1 MNTLA
6 RLRCVGLDNVVW
18 LEKFENRDISRRTF
32 SGGTFPYLFFT
43 AVVGVCLRK
52 LGERQKPVAT
62 SPNLEDMKLPELKE
76 LAKQMGLRGTST
88 MRKPELIAT
97 LQAARSGG
105 EAPAGVTVRAPKSA
119 AFTASAAQVATPS
132 ADAEVAAGKAE
143 EADKP
148 AEAAAV
154 KADDAENSEK
164 TASKTSG
171 RTRVERTERSERSS
185 RRKQDEAPAGKDA
198 ADVMAAVNAL
208 DSLDEAPKRRR
219 RRDTEA
225 ATDLLAELGLDDASP
240 KQDDRR
246 RHRKDD
252 EVDAEPRRRRRVAE
266 EPKDEDVVRDLDDI
280 LATLPSQ
287 GNEDDERHG
296 ETEDGDFARRVRGR
310 ASDRGDRADRR
321 GRRLRG
327 RDRDYDERDDRRGRN
342 SDRNDRNDRAD
353 RNDRTERNVERE
365 QRHEEPKEDL
375 VPVAGIVDVL
385 DSYAFVRT
393 SGYLPGPNDVYVS
406 MGQVKKYG
414 LRKGDAVHG
423 SIRTP
428 REGDRRNQRQKFVPL
443 QSIDSINGMT
453 VEAAQNRPQF
463 NKLTPLY
470 PQERLKQET
479 APSKLTGRLIDI
491 VAPIGKGQR
500 GLIVSP
506 PKAGKTITLQNIA
519 NAIAT
524 NNPEVH
530 LMVVLVDERPEE
542 VTDMERTVQGEV
554 ISSTFDRPASDH
566 TTVAELAI
574 ERAKRLVE
582 LGQDVVVLLDS
593 MTRLARAYN
602 IAAPASGRILSG
614 GVDAQALYPPKK
626 FFGAARNI
634 ENGGSLTI
642 ISSALVETGSKMD
655 EVIFEEFKGTGNM
668 ELRLSRELADK
679 RLFPAIDVNA
689 SGTRRE
695 ELITDPQELPIIYRL
710 RRLLGGLEPE
720 QAYQTLVPRL
730 KKTATN
736 RDFMASLIQQSSNNA
751 NNGSN

>member
-1 MNTLA
+1 MPVEA
-6 RLRCVGLDNVVW
+6 
-18 LEKFENRDISRRTF
+18 K
-32 SGGTFPYLFFT
+32 
-43 AVVGVCLRK
+43 
-52 LGERQKPVAT
+52 ERQLPVAT
-62 SPNLEDMKLPELKE
+62 SPNLDDMKLPELKE
-76 LAKQMGLRGTST
+76 LAKQMGLRGIST
-88 MRKPELIAT
+88 MRKTELIAT
-97 LQAARSGG
+97 IQAARSGG
-105 EAPAGVTVRAPKSA
+105 QAPAGVTVRAPKP
-119 AFTASAAQVATPS
+119 AST
-132 ADAEVAAGKAE
+132 ADADVNTAKKDDKNGAADDAKQNRPVRAKKT
-143 EADKP
+143 KP
-148 AEAAAV
+148 AEYVNAANA
-154 KADDAENSEK
+154 
-164 TASKTSG
+164 
-171 RTRVERTERSERSS
+171 
-185 RRKQDEAPAGKDA
+185 KDA
-198 ADVMAAVNAL
+198 ANATAAVDTL
-208 DSLDEAPKRRR
+208 ESREEAPRRHR
-219 RRDTEA
+219 HRDAEA
-225 ATDLLAELGLDDASP
+225 GADLLAELGLDEPSA
-240 KQDDRR
+240 KRDDRR
-246 RHRKDD
+246 RRDDNRKDD
-252 EVDAEPRRRRRVAE
+252 FEPRRRRRTSG

-280 LATLPSQ
+280 LATLPAQNSSEES
-287 GNEDDERHG
+287 GRRDDAEEGEFTRH
-296 ETEDGDFARRVRGR
+296 TRGR
-310 ASDRGDRADRR
+310 NDRR
-321 GRRLRG
+321 GRRMRG
-327 RDRDYDERDDRRGRN
+327 RDREYDERDDRRDRGDRN
-342 SDRNDRNDRAD
+342 ERMERGNERGDRMDRNADRSTDRNDRNDR
-353 RNDRTERNVERE
+353 NET
-365 QRHEEPKEDL
+365 KEDL

-428 REGDRRNQRQKFVPL
+428 REGERRNQRQKFVPL
-443 QSIDSINGMT
+443 QSIDSINGMS
-453 VEAAQNRPQF
+453 VEEAQHRPQF
-463 NKLTPLY
+463 SKLTPLY

-479 APSKLTGRLIDI
+479 TPNKLTGRLIDI

-736 RDFMASLIQQSSNNA
+736 RDFMASLIQQSGNA
-751 NNGSN
+751 TNGN

>member
-1 MNTLA
+1 M
-6 RLRCVGLDNVVW
+6 
-18 LEKFENRDISRRTF
+18 
-32 SGGTFPYLFFT
+32 
-43 AVVGVCLRK
+43 
-52 LGERQKPVAT
+52 AT

-76 LAKQMGLRGTST
+76 LAKQMGLRGIST

-119 AFTASAAQVATPS
+119 AFAASAVPAAQAEEVGKP
-132 ADAEVAAGKAE
+132 AEVAE
-143 EADKP
+143 
-148 AEAAAV
+148 V

-164 TASKTSG
+164 PASKTSG
-171 RTRVERTERSERSS
+171 RARVERTERSS
-185 RRKQDEAPAGKDA
+185 RCKQAEAPGEDA

-208 DSLDEAPKRRR
+208 DSFDEAPKRRR

-252 EVDAEPRRRRRVAE
+252 EVDAEPRRRRRAVE

-296 ETEDGDFARRVRGR
+296 ETEDGNFARRVRGR
-310 ASDRGDRADRR
+310 ASDRDDRADHR

-342 SDRNDRNDRAD
+342 SDRNDRNDRNNRAD
-353 RNDRTERNVERE
+353 RNDRTDRNVERE

-479 APSKLTGRLIDI
+479 APGKLTGRLIDI

>member
-1 MNTLA
+1 M
-6 RLRCVGLDNVVW
+6 
-18 LEKFENRDISRRTF
+18 
-32 SGGTFPYLFFT
+32 
-43 AVVGVCLRK
+43 
-52 LGERQKPVAT
+52 AT

-76 LAKQMGLRGTST
+76 LAKQMGLRGIST

-119 AFTASAAQVATPS
+119 AFAASAVPAAQAEEVGKP
-132 ADAEVAAGKAE
+132 AEVAE
-143 EADKP
+143 
-148 AEAAAV
+148 V

-164 TASKTSG
+164 PASKTSG
-171 RTRVERTERSERSS
+171 RAHVERAERSS
-185 RRKQDEAPAGKDA
+185 RRKQAEAPGEDA

-225 ATDLLAELGLDDASP
+225 STDLLAELGLDDASP

-252 EVDAEPRRRRRVAE
+252 EVDAEPRRRRRAVE

-296 ETEDGDFARRVRGR
+296 ETEDGNFARRVRGR
-310 ASDRGDRADRR
+310 ASDRDDRADHR

-342 SDRNDRNDRAD
+342 SDRNNRAD
-353 RNDRTERNVERE
+353 RNDRTDRNVERE

-479 APSKLTGRLIDI
+479 APGKLTGRLIDI

>member
-6 RLRCVGLDNVVW
+6 HLRCVGLDNVVW

-76 LAKQMGLRGTST
+76 LAKQMGLRGIST

-119 AFTASAAQVATPS
+119 AFAASAVPAAQAEEVGKP
-132 ADAEVAAGKAE
+132 AEVAE
-143 EADKP
+143 
-148 AEAAAV
+148 V

-164 TASKTSG
+164 SASKTSG
-171 RTRVERTERSERSS
+171 RAHVERAERSS
-185 RRKQDEAPAGKDA
+185 RRKQAEAPGEDA

-225 ATDLLAELGLDDASP
+225 STDLLAELGLDDASP

-252 EVDAEPRRRRRVAE
+252 EVDAEPRRRRRAVE

-296 ETEDGDFARRVRGR
+296 ETEDGNFARRVRGR
-310 ASDRGDRADRR
+310 ASDRDDRADHR

-342 SDRNDRNDRAD
+342 SDRNDRNNRAD
-353 RNDRTERNVERE
+353 RNDRTDRNVERE

-479 APSKLTGRLIDI
+479 APGKLTGRLIDI

>member
-1 MNTLA
+1 
-6 RLRCVGLDNVVW
+6 
-18 LEKFENRDISRRTF
+18 
-32 SGGTFPYLFFT
+32 
-43 AVVGVCLRK
+43 
-52 LGERQKPVAT
+52 VAN
-62 SPNLEDMKLPELKE
+62 SQNLEDMKLPELKE

-88 MRKPELIAT
+88 MRKPELFAT

-105 EAPAGVTVRAPKSA
+105 EPPAGVTVRTPKADKAVTKAAKAEPVVEETVALAEPQLDLSA
-119 AFTASAAQVATPS
+119 LAEEPKAAEPRRVRRKAADEATEEPRDARHRRDDERTGRKPRKQADEAGDLLASLDLGETTAS
-132 ADAEVAAGKAE
+132 E
-143 EADKP
+143 
-148 AEAAAV
+148 
-154 KADDAENSEK
+154 
-164 TASKTSG
+164 
-171 RTRVERTERSERSS
+171 
-185 RRKQDEAPAGKDA
+185 
-198 ADVMAAVNAL
+198 
-208 DSLDEAPKRRR
+208 RRR
-219 RRDTEA
+219 NRRDDTEA
-225 ATDLLAELGLDDASP
+225 PLI
-240 KQDDRR
+240 RR
-246 RHRKDD
+246 VHD
-252 EVDAEPRRRRRVAE
+252 EDQPRRRRRPADSS
-266 EPKDEDVVRDLDDI
+266 DETVRDLDDI
-280 LATLPSQ
+280 LATLPTQKHDEPSDDGEQ
-287 GNEDDERHG
+287 SEDRE
-296 ETEDGDFARRVRGR
+296 FSRRSRN
-310 ASDRGDRADRR
+310 
-321 GRRLRG
+321 
-327 RDRDYDERDDRRGRN
+327 RDRDRDN
-342 SDRNDRNDRAD
+342 RNDRNDRRNRRMRGRDRGENAGED
-353 RNDRTERNVERE
+353 DRRFDDRENRNDRR
-365 QRHEEPKEDL
+365 EEPQEDL

-423 SIRTP
+423 SIRAP
-428 REGDRRNQRQKFVPL
+428 RENDRRNQRQKFVPL
-443 QSIDSINGMT
+443 QSIDSINGQS
-453 VEAAQNRPQF
+453 VEDALNRPQF
-463 NKLTPLY
+463 SKLTPLY

-479 APSKLTGRLIDI
+479 APNKLTGRIMDI
-491 VAPIGKGQR
+491 VSPIGKGQR

-519 NAIAT
+519 NAIAA

-679 RLFPAIDVNA
+679 RLFPAIDINA

-710 RRLLGGLEPE
+710 RRLLGGMEPE

-736 RDFMASLIQQSSNNA
+736 RDFLAAIVQQANTGNA
-751 NNGSN
+751 VNGN

>member
-6 RLRCVGLDNVVW
+6 HLRCVGLDNVVW
-18 LEKFENRDISRRTF
+18 LGKFENRDISRRTF

-76 LAKQMGLRGTST
+76 LAKQMGLRGIST

-119 AFTASAAQVATPS
+119 AFAASAVPAAQAEEVGKP
-132 ADAEVAAGKAE
+132 AEVAE
-143 EADKP
+143 
-148 AEAAAV
+148 V

-164 TASKTSG
+164 PASKTSG
-171 RTRVERTERSERSS
+171 RARVERAERSS
-185 RRKQDEAPAGKDA
+185 RRKQAEASGEDA

-208 DSLDEAPKRRR
+208 DSFDEAPKRRR

-225 ATDLLAELGLDDASP
+225 ATNLLAELGLDDASP

-252 EVDAEPRRRRRVAE
+252 EVDAEPRRRRRAVE

-296 ETEDGDFARRVRGR
+296 ETEDGNFARRVRGR
-310 ASDRGDRADRR
+310 ASDRDDRADHR

-342 SDRNDRNDRAD
+342 SDRNDRNNRAD
-353 RNDRTERNVERE
+353 RNDRTDRNVERE

-479 APSKLTGRLIDI
+479 APGKLTGRLIDI

>member
-1 MNTLA
+1 MVEERHNQ
-6 RLRCVGLDNVVW
+6 VV
-18 LEKFENRDISRRTF
+18 T
-32 SGGTFPYLFFT
+32 
-43 AVVGVCLRK
+43 
-52 LGERQKPVAT
+52 T
-62 SPNLEDMKLPELKE
+62 SKLEDMKLPELKE
-76 LAKQMGLRGTST
+76 LAKQMGLRGVST
-88 MRKPELIAT
+88 MRKGALLAT
-97 LQAARSGG
+97 LQAARNG
-105 EAPAGVTVRAPKSA
+105 EAAPAGVTVRAPKQTKDWQPVVTEPSA
-119 AFTASAAQVATPS
+119 AARAAQ
-132 ADAEVAAGKAE
+132 
-143 EADKP
+143 
-148 AEAAAV
+148 AAA
-154 KADDAENSEK
+154 AQS
-164 TASKTSG
+164 ASTQSTSKQP
-171 RTRVERTERSERSS
+171 ESKESASS
-185 RRKQDEAPAGKDA
+185 TKVVID
-198 ADVMAAVNAL
+198 
-208 DSLDEAPKRRR
+208 
-219 RRDTEA
+219 
-225 ATDLLAELGLDDASP
+225 
-240 KQDDRR
+240 
-246 RHRKDD
+246 
-252 EVDAEPRRRRRVAE
+252 
-266 EPKDEDVVRDLDDI
+266 EPKPESNMEMHV
-280 LATLPSQ
+280 T
-287 GNEDDERHG
+287 
-296 ETEDGDFARRVRGR
+296 ARRVRKRHDEAAAQSEQRQPQQQNSFDIDDQPKRR
-310 ASDRGDRADRR
+310 ARR
-321 GRRLRG
+321 GHEEQRAVRRRLPAPPAG
-327 RDRDYDERDDRRGRN
+327 ENVNLDEILDALPGVPSHSHDEQRENRRG
-342 SDRNDRNDRAD
+342 RNDRNDRNNNRND
-353 RNDRTERNVERE
+353 RNDRNNNRRGRGRDNENRRDDASA
-365 QRHEEPKEDL
+365 QRDDL

-385 DSYAFVRT
+385 DSYAFIRT

-414 LRKGDAVHG
+414 LRKGDAVKG

-428 REGDRRNQRQKFVPL
+428 HEGDRRNQRQKFVPL
-443 QSIDSINGMT
+443 QSIDSINGMS
-453 VEAAQNRPQF
+453 VEEAARRPQF
-463 NKLTPLY
+463 SKLTPLY
-470 PQERLKQET
+470 PNERLKMET
-479 APSKLTGRLIDI
+479 TANRLTGRLIDI
-491 VAPIGKGQR
+491 VSPIGKGQR

-524 NNPEVH
+524 NNPEVY

-679 RLFPAIDVNA
+679 RMFPAVDINA

-695 ELITDPQELPIIYRL
+695 ELITDPQTLPIIYRL

-730 KKTATN
+730 KKTMTN
-736 RDFMASLIQQSSNNA
+736 RDFFAALVQQGGGSLNSN
-751 NNGSN
+751 

>member
-1 MNTLA
+1 M
-6 RLRCVGLDNVVW
+6 
-18 LEKFENRDISRRTF
+18 
-32 SGGTFPYLFFT
+32 
-43 AVVGVCLRK
+43 
-52 LGERQKPVAT
+52 AT

-119 AFTASAAQVATPS
+119 ASAASADPAAQVATPS
-132 ADAEVAAGKAE
+132 VDAEVAAGRAE
-143 EADKP
+143 NAGKP
-148 AEAAAV
+148 AEVAEV
-154 KADDAENSEK
+154 KADDAEDSEK
-164 TASKTSG
+164 SVSKTSR
-171 RTRVERTERSERSS
+171 RTRVERTERSERFS
-185 RRKQDEAPAGKDA
+185 RRKQAEAPASEDA
-198 ADVMAAVNAL
+198 VGVMVAVNAL
-208 DSLDEAPKRRR
+208 DSLDETPKRRR

-225 ATDLLAELGLDDASP
+225 AADLLAELGLDDASP

-252 EVDAEPRRRRRVAE
+252 EADAEPRRRRRAVE
-266 EPKDEDVVRDLDDI
+266 ELKDEDVVRDLDDI

-287 GNEDDERHG
+287 GNEGDERHD
-296 ETEDGDFARRVRGR
+296 EAEDGDFTRRGRGR
-310 ASDRGDRADRR
+310 AGDRGGDRMDRR

-342 SDRNDRNDRAD
+342 SE
-353 RNDRTERNVERE
+353 RNDRTERNDRVERNDRTDRNVERVERE
-365 QRHEEPKEDL
+365 QRHEESKEDL

-479 APSKLTGRLIDI
+479 APNKLTGRLIDI

-602 IAAPASGRILSG
+602 VAAPASGRILSG

-736 RDFMASLIQQSSNNA
+736 RDFMASLIQQSGNNA
-751 NNGSN
+751 NNGNN

>member
-1 MNTLA
+1 M
-6 RLRCVGLDNVVW
+6 
-18 LEKFENRDISRRTF
+18 
-32 SGGTFPYLFFT
+32 
-43 AVVGVCLRK
+43 
-52 LGERQKPVAT
+52 
-62 SPNLEDMKLPELKE
+62 
-76 LAKQMGLRGTST
+76 
-88 MRKPELIAT
+88 
-97 LQAARSGG
+97 
-105 EAPAGVTVRAPKSA
+105 
-119 AFTASAAQVATPS
+119 
-132 ADAEVAAGKAE
+132 
-143 EADKP
+143 
-148 AEAAAV
+148 
-154 KADDAENSEK
+154 
-164 TASKTSG
+164 
-171 RTRVERTERSERSS
+171 
-185 RRKQDEAPAGKDA
+185 
-198 ADVMAAVNAL
+198 
-208 DSLDEAPKRRR
+208 
-219 RRDTEA
+219 
-225 ATDLLAELGLDDASP
+225 
-240 KQDDRR
+240 
-246 RHRKDD
+246 
-252 EVDAEPRRRRRVAE
+252 
-266 EPKDEDVVRDLDDI
+266 
-280 LATLPSQ
+280 
-287 GNEDDERHG
+287 
-296 ETEDGDFARRVRGR
+296 
-310 ASDRGDRADRR
+310 
-321 GRRLRG
+321 
-327 RDRDYDERDDRRGRN
+327 
-342 SDRNDRNDRAD
+342 
-353 RNDRTERNVERE
+353 
-365 QRHEEPKEDL
+365 
-375 VPVAGIVDVL
+375 PVAGIVDVL

-414 LRKGDAVHG
+414 VHG

-479 APSKLTGRLIDI
+479 APGKLTGRLIDI

-554 ISSTFDRPASDH
+554 I
-566 TTVAELAI
+566 
-574 ERAKRLVE
+574 
-582 LGQDVVVLLDS
+582 
-593 MTRLARAYN
+593 
-602 IAAPASGRILSG
+602 
-614 GVDAQALYPPKK
+614 DAQALYPPKK

-679 RLFPAIDVNA
+679 RLFPAIDINA

-695 ELITDPQELPIIYRL
+695 ELITNPQELPIIYRL
-710 RRLLGGLEPE
+710 RRLLGGMEPE

-736 RDFMASLIQQSSNNA
+736 RDFLAAIVQQANTGNA
-751 NNGSN
+751 VNGN

>member
-1 MNTLA
+1 M
-6 RLRCVGLDNVVW
+6 
-18 LEKFENRDISRRTF
+18 
-32 SGGTFPYLFFT
+32 
-43 AVVGVCLRK
+43 
-52 LGERQKPVAT
+52 AT

>member
-1 MNTLA
+1 
-6 RLRCVGLDNVVW
+6 
-18 LEKFENRDISRRTF
+18 
-32 SGGTFPYLFFT
+32 
-43 AVVGVCLRK
+43 
-52 LGERQKPVAT
+52 
-62 SPNLEDMKLPELKE
+62 MKLPELKE
-76 LAKQMGLRGTST
+76 LAKQLGLRGVST
-88 MRKPELIAT
+88 MRKGDLIAT

-105 EAPAGVTVRAPKSA
+105 EAPAGVTVRAPKAESA
-119 AFTASAAQVATPS
+119 AAQRTKKQEQPAPAAEERQPAPKAQAAAQ
-132 ADAEVAAGKAE
+132 E
-143 EADKP
+143 P
-148 AEAAAV
+148 A
-154 KADDAENSEK
+154 
-164 TASKTSG
+164 
-171 RTRVERTERSERSS
+171 
-185 RRKQDEAPAGKDA
+185 QDESPAPQSNMEMK
-198 ADVMAAVNAL
+198 V
-208 DSLDEAPKRRR
+208 
-219 RRDTEA
+219 T
-225 ATDLLAELGLDDASP
+225 
-240 KQDDRR
+240 
-246 RHRKDD
+246 
-252 EVDAEPRRRRRVAE
+252 
-266 EPKDEDVVRDLDDI
+266 
-280 LATLPSQ
+280 
-287 GNEDDERHG
+287 
-296 ETEDGDFARRVRGR
+296 ARRVRKRRGAEVPATGR
-310 ASDRGDRADRR
+310 TDDEAASKAADDLLSTLDLHGDGQQQGRRNAEPRPRR
-321 GRRLRG
+321 GRHAA
-327 RDRDYDERDDRRGRN
+327 DVDEQPRHRHVEPREVPQDLDEILDSLPVHKNADHESSNTRAEAPHRGRN
-342 SDRNDRNDRAD
+342 RA
-353 RNDRTERNVERE
+353 NNERNERNNNRRNKNRDNDKREE
-365 QRHEEPKEDL
+365 QSADL

-385 DSYAFVRT
+385 DSYAFIRT

-406 MGQVKKYG
+406 MGQIKKYG
-414 LRKGDAVHG
+414 LRKGDAVKG

-428 REGDRRNQRQKFVPL
+428 HEGDRRNQRQKFVPL
-443 QSIDSINGMT
+443 QSIDSINGMS
-453 VEAAQNRPQF
+453 VEEASRRPQF
-463 NKLTPLY
+463 SKLTPLY
-470 PQERLKQET
+470 PNERLRQET
-479 APSKLTGRLIDI
+479 TPNRLTGRLIDI

-524 NNPEVH
+524 NNPEVY

-679 RLFPAIDVNA
+679 RMFPAVDINA

-695 ELITDPQELPIIYRL
+695 ELITDPHELPVIYRL

-730 KKTATN
+730 KKTMTN
-736 RDFMASLIQQSSNNA
+736 HDFFGAILQQGGGA
-751 NNGSN
+751 INGNTDH

>member
-1 MNTLA
+1 M
-6 RLRCVGLDNVVW
+6 
-18 LEKFENRDISRRTF
+18 
-32 SGGTFPYLFFT
+32 
-43 AVVGVCLRK
+43 
-52 LGERQKPVAT
+52 AT

-119 AFTASAAQVATPS
+119 ASAVSAAPAAQTAIPS

-143 EADKP
+143 EAGKP
-148 AEAAAV
+148 AEAAEV
-154 KADDAENSEK
+154 KADDVENSEK
-164 TASKTSG
+164 PASRTSR
-171 RTRVERTERSERSS
+171 RTRVERTDRSERSS
-185 RRKQDEAPAGKDA
+185 RRKQAEAPASEDT

-208 DSLDEAPKRRR
+208 DSLDETPKRRR
-219 RRDTEA
+219 RRDTES

-246 RHRKDD
+246 RYRKDD
-252 EVDAEPRRRRRVAE
+252 EADAEPRRRRRAVE
-266 EPKDEDVVRDLDDI
+266 ELKDEDVVRDLDDI

-287 GNEDDERHG
+287 GNEDNERHD
-296 ETEDGDFARRVRGR
+296 ETEDGDFARRGRGR
-310 ASDRGDRADRR
+310 ASDRGDRMDRR

-342 SDRNDRNDRAD
+342 SERNDRAE
-353 RNDRTERNVERE
+353 RNERNERTDRNVERE

-479 APSKLTGRLIDI
+479 APNKLTGRLIDI

-736 RDFMASLIQQSSNNA
+736 RDFMASLIQQSGNAA

>member
-1 MNTLA
+1 
-6 RLRCVGLDNVVW
+6 
-18 LEKFENRDISRRTF
+18 
-32 SGGTFPYLFFT
+32 
-43 AVVGVCLRK
+43 
-52 LGERQKPVAT
+52 
-62 SPNLEDMKLPELKE
+62 MKLPELKE

-119 AFTASAAQVATPS
+119 ASAVSAAPAAQTAIPS

-143 EADKP
+143 EAGKP
-148 AEAAAV
+148 AEAAEV
-154 KADDAENSEK
+154 KADDVENSEK
-164 TASKTSG
+164 PASRTSR
-171 RTRVERTERSERSS
+171 RTRVERTDRSERSS
-185 RRKQDEAPAGKDA
+185 RRKQAEAPASEDT

-208 DSLDEAPKRRR
+208 DSLDETPKRRR
-219 RRDTEA
+219 RRDTES

-246 RHRKDD
+246 RYRKDD
-252 EVDAEPRRRRRVAE
+252 EADAEPRRRRRAVE
-266 EPKDEDVVRDLDDI
+266 ELKDEDVVRDLDDI

-287 GNEDDERHG
+287 GNEDNERHD
-296 ETEDGDFARRVRGR
+296 ETEDGDFARRGRGR
-310 ASDRGDRADRR
+310 ASDRGDRMDRR

-342 SDRNDRNDRAD
+342 SERNDRNDRAD
-353 RNDRTERNVERE
+353 RNERTDRNVERE

-479 APSKLTGRLIDI
+479 APNKLTGRLIDI

-736 RDFMASLIQQSSNNA
+736 RDFMASLIQQSGNAA

>member
-6 RLRCVGLDNVVW
+6 HLRCVGLDNVVW
-18 LEKFENRDISRRTF
+18 LGKFENRDISRRTF

-76 LAKQMGLRGTST
+76 LAKQMGLRGIST

-119 AFTASAAQVATPS
+119 AFAASAVPAAQAEEVGKP
-132 ADAEVAAGKAE
+132 AEVAE
-143 EADKP
+143 
-148 AEAAAV
+148 V

-164 TASKTSG
+164 PASKTSG
-171 RTRVERTERSERSS
+171 RAHVERAERSS
-185 RRKQDEAPAGKDA
+185 RRKQAEAPGEDA

-225 ATDLLAELGLDDASP
+225 STDLLAELGLDDASP

-252 EVDAEPRRRRRVAE
+252 EVDAEPRRRRRAVE

-296 ETEDGDFARRVRGR
+296 ETEDGNFARRVRGR
-310 ASDRGDRADRR
+310 ASDRDDRADHR

-342 SDRNDRNDRAD
+342 SDRNDRNDRNNRAD
-353 RNDRTERNVERE
+353 RNDRTDRNVERE

-479 APSKLTGRLIDI
+479 APGKLTGRLIDI

-736 RDFMASLIQQSSNNA
+736 RDFMASLIQQSGNA
-751 NNGSN
+751 TNGN

>member
-6 RLRCVGLDNVVW
+6 HLRCVGLDNVVW
-18 LEKFENRDISRRTF
+18 LGKFENRDISRRTF

-76 LAKQMGLRGTST
+76 LAKQMGLRGIST

-119 AFTASAAQVATPS
+119 AFAASAVPAAQAEEVGKP
-132 ADAEVAAGKAE
+132 AEVAE
-143 EADKP
+143 
-148 AEAAAV
+148 V

-164 TASKTSG
+164 PASKTSG
-171 RTRVERTERSERSS
+171 RAHVERAERSS
-185 RRKQDEAPAGKDA
+185 RRKQAEAPGEDA

-208 DSLDEAPKRRR
+208 DSFDEAPKRRR

-252 EVDAEPRRRRRVAE
+252 EVDAEPRRRRRAVE

-296 ETEDGDFARRVRGR
+296 ETEDGNFARRVRGR
-310 ASDRGDRADRR
+310 ASDRDDRADHR

-342 SDRNDRNDRAD
+342 SDRNDRNNRAD
-353 RNDRTERNVERE
+353 RNDRTDRNVERE

-479 APSKLTGRLIDI
+479 APGKLTGRLIDI

-519 NAIAT
+519 NALAT
-524 NNPEVH
+524 TNPEVH

>member
-1 MNTLA
+1 M
-6 RLRCVGLDNVVW
+6 
-18 LEKFENRDISRRTF
+18 
-32 SGGTFPYLFFT
+32 
-43 AVVGVCLRK
+43 
-52 LGERQKPVAT
+52 AT

-119 AFTASAAQVATPS
+119 ASAASAAPAAQAAIPS

-143 EADKP
+143 EAGKP
-148 AEAAAV
+148 AEVAEV
-154 KADDAENSEK
+154 KADDVENSEK
-164 TASKTSG
+164 PASRTSR
-171 RTRVERTERSERSS
+171 RTRVERTDRSERSS
-185 RRKQDEAPAGKDA
+185 RRKQAEAPASEDA

-219 RRDTEA
+219 RRDTES

-246 RHRKDD
+246 RYRKDD
-252 EVDAEPRRRRRVAE
+252 EADAEPRRRRRAVE
-266 EPKDEDVVRDLDDI
+266 ELKDEDVVRDLDDI

-287 GNEDDERHG
+287 GNEDNERHD
-296 ETEDGDFARRVRGR
+296 ETEDGDFARRGRGR
-310 ASDRGDRADRR
+310 ASDRGDRMDRR

-342 SDRNDRNDRAD
+342 SERNDRAE
-353 RNDRTERNVERE
+353 RNERNERTDRNVERE

-479 APSKLTGRLIDI
+479 APNKLTGRLIDI

-736 RDFMASLIQQSSNNA
+736 RDFMASLIQQSGNAA

>member
-1 MNTLA
+1 
-6 RLRCVGLDNVVW
+6 
-18 LEKFENRDISRRTF
+18 
-32 SGGTFPYLFFT
+32 
-43 AVVGVCLRK
+43 
-52 LGERQKPVAT
+52 
-62 SPNLEDMKLPELKE
+62 MKLPELKE

-105 EAPAGVTVRAPKSA
+105 EAPAGVTVRTPRAGKKTETTTAQNEQAASAEPVEPTPAETEQAPSA
-119 AFTASAAQVATPS
+119 AAAEPQTAPAAESAAPAADQQHTKPARKTRSRAASLKQAVGNADQPSIELPKITKDETTSARRRRHEEEASALLLDDLGLEPTGDHA
-132 ADAEVAAGKAE
+132 ADRA
-143 EADKP
+143 
-148 AEAAAV
+148 
-154 KADDAENSEK
+154 
-164 TASKTSG
+164 
-171 RTRVERTERSERSS
+171 ERTER
-185 RRKQDEAPAGKDA
+185 RRRDDDRPQ
-198 ADVMAAVNAL
+198 
-208 DSLDEAPKRRR
+208 RR
-219 RRDTEA
+219 RRDFVA
-225 ATDLLAELGLDDASP
+225 
-240 KQDDRR
+240 
-246 RHRKDD
+246 
-252 EVDAEPRRRRRVAE
+252 DAEQPRRRRRADDQAAPVA
-266 EPKDEDVVRDLDDI
+266 DGDDNVRDLDDI
-280 LATLPSQ
+280 LATLPGQ
-287 GNEDDERHG
+287 HDVVRDEQNDDEPAER
-296 ETEDGDFARRVRGR
+296 EFTRRNRNRGDRNA
-310 ASDRGDRADRR
+310 DRADRGGNDR
-321 GRRLRG
+321 HQRRLRG
-327 RDRDYDERDDRRGRN
+327 RDRDYD
-342 SDRNDRNDRAD
+342 DRAD
-353 RNDRTERNVERE
+353 RDARDDRDVRNDRPARDVR
-365 QRHEEPKEDL
+365 REEPQDDL

-423 SIRTP
+423 SIRAP
-428 REGDRRNQRQKFVPL
+428 RDNDRRNQRQKFVPL
-443 QSIDSINGMT
+443 QSIDSINGMS
-453 VEAAQNRPQF
+453 VEDAANRPQF
-463 NKLTPLY
+463 SKLTPLY

-479 APSKLTGRLIDI
+479 TPNKLTGRIMDI
-491 VAPIGKGQR
+491 VSPIGKGQR

-679 RLFPAIDVNA
+679 RLFPAIDINA

-695 ELITDPQELPIIYRL
+695 ELITSPAELPIVYRL

-730 KKTATN
+730 KKTPTN
-736 RDFMASLIQQSSNNA
+736 RDFLAAITQQANSSA
-751 NNGSN
+751 VNGN

>member
-1 MNTLA
+1 M
-6 RLRCVGLDNVVW
+6 
-18 LEKFENRDISRRTF
+18 
-32 SGGTFPYLFFT
+32 
-43 AVVGVCLRK
+43 
-52 LGERQKPVAT
+52 AT

-119 AFTASAAQVATPS
+119 ASAASADPAAQVATPS
-132 ADAEVAAGKAE
+132 ADAEVAAGRAE
-143 EADKP
+143 NAGKP
-148 AEAAAV
+148 AEVAEV
-154 KADDAENSEK
+154 KADDAEDSEK
-164 TASKTSG
+164 SVSKTSR
-171 RTRVERTERSERSS
+171 RTRVERTERSERFS
-185 RRKQDEAPAGKDA
+185 RRKQAEAPASEDA
-198 ADVMAAVNAL
+198 VGVMVAVNAL
-208 DSLDEAPKRRR
+208 DSLDETPKRRR

-225 ATDLLAELGLDDASP
+225 AADLLAELGLDDASP

-252 EVDAEPRRRRRVAE
+252 EADAEPRRRRRAVE
-266 EPKDEDVVRDLDDI
+266 ELKDEDVVRDLDDI

-287 GNEDDERHG
+287 GNEGDERHD
-296 ETEDGDFARRVRGR
+296 EAEDGDFTRRGRGR
-310 ASDRGDRADRR
+310 AGDRGGDRMDRR

-342 SDRNDRNDRAD
+342 SE
-353 RNDRTERNVERE
+353 RNDRTERNDRVERNDRTDRTDRNVERVERE
-365 QRHEEPKEDL
+365 QRHEESKEDL

-479 APSKLTGRLIDI
+479 APNKLTGRLIDI

-602 IAAPASGRILSG
+602 VAAPASGRILSG

-736 RDFMASLIQQSSNNA
+736 RDFMASLIQQSGNNA
-751 NNGSN
+751 NNGNN

>member
-1 MNTLA
+1 
-6 RLRCVGLDNVVW
+6 
-18 LEKFENRDISRRTF
+18 
-32 SGGTFPYLFFT
+32 
-43 AVVGVCLRK
+43 
-52 LGERQKPVAT
+52 
-62 SPNLEDMKLPELKE
+62 MKLPELKE

-119 AFTASAAQVATPS
+119 ASAASADPAAQVATPS
-132 ADAEVAAGKAE
+132 ADAEVAAGRAE
-143 EADKP
+143 NAGKP
-148 AEAAAV
+148 AEVAEV
-154 KADDAENSEK
+154 KADDAEDSEK
-164 TASKTSG
+164 SVSKTSR
-171 RTRVERTERSERSS
+171 RTRVERTERSERFS
-185 RRKQDEAPAGKDA
+185 RRKQAEAPASEDA
-198 ADVMAAVNAL
+198 VGVMVAVNAL
-208 DSLDEAPKRRR
+208 DSLDETPKRRR

-225 ATDLLAELGLDDASP
+225 AADLLAELGLDDASP

-252 EVDAEPRRRRRVAE
+252 EADAEPRRRRRAVE
-266 EPKDEDVVRDLDDI
+266 ELKDEDVVRDLDDI

-287 GNEDDERHG
+287 GNEGDERHD
-296 ETEDGDFARRVRGR
+296 EAEDGDFTRRGRGR
-310 ASDRGDRADRR
+310 AGDRGGDRMDRR

-342 SDRNDRNDRAD
+342 SE
-353 RNDRTERNVERE
+353 RNDRTERNDRVERNDRTDRNVERVERE
-365 QRHEEPKEDL
+365 QRHEESKEDL

-479 APSKLTGRLIDI
+479 APNKLTGRLIDI

-602 IAAPASGRILSG
+602 VAAPASGRILSG

-751 NNGSN
+751 NNGNN